1 MRNPGR
7 DPGRDVRDDD
17 GAQPAPRRD
26 EEHRDRE
33 GPLPEES
40 ARRPYRRE
48 GRDRDERRS
57 RNDRLRYLLS
67 GLEAAPSPS
76 RSSVEDASAPGRSVV
91 AAAQSD
97 RLAIAWSRWPRH
109 LP

>member
-76 RSSVEDASAPGRSVV
+76 RSSVRTRRLPGARSSPPLSRIVSRSHG
-91 AAAQSD
+91 AAG
-97 RLAIAWSRWPRH
+97 RAICP
-109 LP
+109 